1 MKKNILIIMIFI
13 SIIIILPIFSL
24 KKESNKK
31 EINQIDQISSP
42 KDKISVKKF
51 EKIKVLDYKTD
62 TVFDIKIKDYIA
74 GVIRGEIPAN
84 FEEEA
89 IKAQSVA
96 AYTYLISSI
105 DTYLKSP
112 SPKLK
117 GAIISTNPSSHQSFV
132 SEDEAK
138 ILYKENFKEYNKKIL
153 KAVDETLGKVITY
166 QDKPIIAA
174 YHSNSSGITESAKN
188 IWGKDVP
195 YLIPVSS
202 PLDLEVSLNKS
213 SKSFSVEEV
222 DSILKKQFPDIQLS
236 EDKNLWFSNQ
246 NISPSGYTIDIKVGD
261 QTLNGSKIRSIFS
274 LKSSSFAIVYKNN
287 SFEFETKGFG
297 HGVGMSQYGANQMAK
312 KGLSYT
318 EILNHYYSDIK
329 IKDILK

>member
-1 MKKNILIIMIFI
+1 MKKNILIITLFI

-31 EINQIDQISSP
+31 DITKIENNLSI
-42 KDKISVKKF
+42 KDIPSIKNLK
-51 EKIKVLDYKTD
+51 KIKVLDHNTD

-74 GVIRGEIPAN
+74 GVVRGEIPAN

-105 DTYLKSP
+105 DTSLKSP
-112 SPKLK
+112 SSKLK

-138 ILYKENFKEYNKKIL
+138 DLYKDNFKKYNQKIL
-153 KAVDETLGKVITY
+153 KAVDETLGQLMTY

-188 IWGKDVP
+188 IWGNDVP
-195 YLIPVSS
+195 YLQPVDS
-202 PLDLEVSLNKS
+202 PLDLEVSINKS
-213 SKSFSVEEV
+213 SRSFSVEDV
-222 DSILKKQFPDIQLS
+222 RSILKKSSPDIKLP
-236 EDKNLWFSNQ
+236 EDKNLWFSNE

-261 QTLNGSKIRSIFS
+261 KNMTGSKIRSIFS
-274 LKSSSFAIVYKNN
+274 LKSSSFSIIPEGE
-287 SFEFETKGFG
+287 SFKFETKGFG

-312 KGLSYT
+312 QGSSYT
-318 EILNHYYSDIK
+318 EILNHYYSNIS
-329 IKDILK
+329 IINILK